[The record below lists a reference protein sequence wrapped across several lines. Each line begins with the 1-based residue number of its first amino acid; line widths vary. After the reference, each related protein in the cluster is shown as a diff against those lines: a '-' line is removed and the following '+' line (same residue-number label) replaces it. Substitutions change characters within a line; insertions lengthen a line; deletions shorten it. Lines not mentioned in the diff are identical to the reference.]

1 MVNPDLPN
9 AEEYVVL
16 GQALLALRKAAD
28 LTQKQAA
35 SSIGIRSTFVS
46 QIENGHRGMRWH
58 TLLAFLNAYDADLH
72 ALAEAIDTARQPPNV
87 HLEDRK

>member
-9 AEEYVVL
+9 AEQYAAL
-16 GQALLALRKAAD
+16 GRALLALRKAAG
-28 LTQKQAA
+28 LTQQQAA

-58 TLLAFLNAYDADLH
+58 TLLLFLDAYDADLH
-72 ALAEAIDTARQPPNV
+72 ALADAIDKTR
-87 HLEDRK
+87 